1 MTLNKIKNYKQQNQT
16 KKFFEKDAKNWQ
28 KKSDVKK
35 NKLLNTI
42 QQRNFYVL
50 SKLKLLKIKSLIDI
64 GCGTGDL
71 CYDSSKLVQSTVGID
86 FSRNMIDLAKKKFKR
101 RNLMFYNKNFFEFE
115 TKDRF
120 DCLSANGFIEYLSLN
135 DIIKFFK
142 ISKKIV
148 KKNKYIIFGTRNR
161 LFNLFSLN
169 KFSSNEFKKASFKKF
184 YDESVKLNELNFK
197 KFVNLKG
204 NKFEEVL
211 FKQPK
216 TGVNVDKRHQFSP
229 LQLVDI
235 LKKND
240 WELVD
245 FYPINYHPTIPTKF
259 NESKQSK
266 IFSNKIY
273 MMKDKN
279 KLPYIPFS
287 SSFMVLAKNK

>member
-16 KKFFEKDAKNWQ
+16 KIFFEKDAKNWQ

-50 SKLKLLKIKSLIDI
+50 NKLKLLKIKSLIDI

-71 CYDSSKLVQSTVGID
+71 CFDSSKIVKRTVGID
-86 FSRNMIDLAKKKFKR
+86 FSSNMIELAKKKFKR
-101 RNLMFYNKNFFEFE
+101 SNLTFYNKNFFEFN

-120 DCLSANGFIEYLSLN
+120 DCLSANGFIEYLSLK

-169 KFSSNEFKKASFKKF
+169 KFSSNELKKTSFKKF
-184 YDESVKLNELNFK
+184 YDESVKLNQLKFK
-197 KFVNLKG
+197 DFKNLKG

-229 LQLVDI
+229 LQLIDI
-235 LKKND
+235 LNKNSWD
-240 WELVD
+240 LVD

-259 NESKQSK
+259 NDSKQSK

-273 MMKDKN
+273 MTKEKN